1 MKNPTKKLALALL
14 TLCTATHAQ
23 LTKAELNAK
32 EKEMRT
38 ECAKIA
44 KVVPC
49 AVEVSGDVSLET
61 AARAMSNYKAKVE
74 LGQAVKI
81 FVSHAVT
88 DTILIENGVAKQLI
102 QISSK
107 VSMDSV
113 GLANAIIL
121 DQACGEHTDE
131 NGKKMYRA
139 VSLAVLD
146 PGLYEEAQKE
156 IIPLTEPQSSSSTT
170 TATTPSSTST
180 KQPLQ
185 PTPTADQQKT
195 NYKQAA
201 KKIATKAAKI
211 IITAAMRFIGL

>member
-1 MKNPTKKLALALL
+1 MKSSTKKLAIALLAL
-14 TLCTATHAQ
+14 CATAHAQ

-32 EKEMRT
+32 EKELRA

-49 AVEVSGDVSLET
+49 AVEASGDVNLET

-107 VSMDSV
+107 VSMD
-113 GLANAIIL
+113 L
-121 DQACGEHTDE
+121 DTPHKQ
-131 NGKKMYRA
+131 
-139 VSLAVLD
+139 
-146 PGLYEEAQKE
+146 
-156 IIPLTEPQSSSSTT
+156 ISSTT
-170 TATTPSSTST
+170 QENP
-180 KQPLQ
+180 Q
-185 PTPTADQQKT
+185 
-195 NYKQAA
+195 
-201 KKIATKAAKI
+201 
-211 IITAAMRFIGL
+211 